1 MPVRLPFNAINPLD
15 YTLGIC
21 YALVVNAVIFGG
33 RYFAGFSVF
42 ILATLCSSLV
52 GIALS
57 YLHYRLAVAIRR
69 RLHTAHDVRKP
80 LLAHLVFFPLTAFVT
95 ALLFFGYRWL
105 PFPGYVLRMES
116 LKWALLAGF
125 IADLLGMGF
134 GMAVQ
139 SQSALKQAELEKE
152 KLAKLQLQ
160 NELEILK
167 NQVSP
172 HFLFNSLNV
181 LSSLIGEDPEK
192 AEAFVDRL
200 SKVYR
205 YLLQNNQRSWTTLG
219 TELDFI
225 HAYAYL
231 LNTRYGDAVQLTVTV
246 DEPARRRQ
254 LPPLTLQLLVENAV
268 KHNVVHKSRPLFI
281 QILTQGETLCV
292 RNNLQKKAR
301 HQVLSHGIGLNNIA
315 EKYRLLQGESI
326 LVKEDGESFSVCLP
340 LLAAATELA

>member
-1 MPVRLPFNAINPLD
+1 MHTRIPFNYIAPLD
-15 YTLGIC
+15 FALGSC
-21 YALVVNAVIFGG
+21 YALILNAVMFGE
-33 RYFAGFSVF
+33 RYFSTFFVF
-42 ILATLCSSLV
+42 LLATLCTVVV
-52 GIALS
+52 GVLLS
-57 YLHYRLAVAIRR
+57 HLHYRLALYVRR
-69 RLHTAHDVRKP
+69 RFAAGSATGTH
-80 LLAHLVFFPLTAFVT
+80 LLIHLAFFPLTASFTT
-95 ALLFFGYRWL
+95 ALFFGYHWL
-105 PFPGYVLRMES
+105 RFPGYTLRIEN
-116 LKWALLAGF
+116 LKWALLVGF
-125 IADLLGMGF
+125 VADLLGMGF
-134 GMAVQ
+134 GTAIH
-139 SQSALKQAELEKE
+139 SQAALKQTELEKE

-219 TELDFI
+219 AELDFI

-231 LNTRYGDAVQLTVTV
+231 LRTRYGDAVQLTVTV
-246 DEPARRRQ
+246 DEPARERQ

-268 KHNVVHKSRPLFI
+268 KHNVVHKSKPLFI
-281 QILTQGETLCV
+281 EILTQGETLCV

-326 LVKEDGESFSVCLP
+326 LVKEDEESFRVCLP
-340 LLAAATELA
+340 LLAATTEMA